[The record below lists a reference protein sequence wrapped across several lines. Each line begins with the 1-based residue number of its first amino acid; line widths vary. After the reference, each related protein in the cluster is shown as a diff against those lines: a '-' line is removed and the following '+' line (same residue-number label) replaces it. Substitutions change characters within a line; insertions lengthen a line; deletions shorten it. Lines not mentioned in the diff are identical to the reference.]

1 MVRNH
6 IKYLA
11 RVSLFVIIAGSPV
24 VSETP
29 KLHKL
34 LLRGRAVVARKA
46 HNLEVAGSIPAPAT
60 KISQTIAE
68 MV

>member
-1 MVRNH
+1 MAIYLRPWFRNH

-11 RVSLFVIIAGSPV
+11 WVTLFVIIAGSPA

-29 KLHKL
+29 KLHKP

-46 HNLEVAGSIPAPAT
+46 HFDWIKPG
-60 KISQTIAE
+60 
-68 MV
+68 